1 MMASFSVG
9 VTLAGLVAWV
19 SKLLQ
24 EGIQAFFSRLVVVF
38 LKKLNKPEI
47 FQNIN
52 CQLVKLTTIWNP
64 IVTFSNFLLQKMEIF
79 LSKIQ

>member
-1 MMASFSVG
+1 MMAIFSVG
-9 VTLAGLVAWV
+9 VALAGLVAWV

-52 CQLVKLTTIWNP
+52 CQLI
-64 IVTFSNFLLQKMEIF
+64 
-79 LSKIQ
+79 KINHHMDPKCHF